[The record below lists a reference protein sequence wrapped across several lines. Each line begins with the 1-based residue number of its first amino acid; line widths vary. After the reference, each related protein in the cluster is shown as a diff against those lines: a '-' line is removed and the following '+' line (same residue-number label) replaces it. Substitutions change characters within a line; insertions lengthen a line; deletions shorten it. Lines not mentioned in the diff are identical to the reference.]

1 MKNFNSLFLFNRKQ
15 QRGIFVL
22 IILLFLV
29 LIIYFI
35 AGNRDRQSLIV
46 EDTSVYQRQVDSL
59 KSLAIAKQNKIYPFN
74 PNYITDYRGYVL
86 GLSEEELG
94 RLHRFRESNKW
105 INSKKDFQNVTGVSD
120 QWLDSISPYFKF
132 PEWVTNPKKQNTY
145 QTSFKKRKVVVK
157 DINVATQEELK
168 AVYGIGPA
176 LSQRI
181 IKERDFLKGFID
193 MKQVRS
199 VYGISDSTMI
209 QLKKHFYI
217 NKSSGARIALNTA
230 TREELLSVPYFN
242 DYLVDQLIKQRVLRE
257 GFKSWD
263 KVVLTSRFP
272 EEKLELIQLYLTLD

>member
-1 MKNFNSLFLFNRKQ
+1 MKNFKSLFLFNRKQ

-35 AGNRDRQSLIV
+35 AGKRDRQSLKV

-145 QTSFKKRKVVVK
+145 QTSFEKRKVVVK
-157 DINVATQEELK
+157 DINVATHEELK

-199 VYGISDSTMI
+199 VYGISDSTMV